1 MIEYRLSEEG
11 FLIEVE
17 KENKLEQLNN
27 INNLNIEKETKEQK
41 NDIVDNNEENLSDN
55 DVIGNEISLEEVGGV
70 PAKRGFWAMFK
81 EALFKDINIFPKTKL
96 TPYEVKVFTEV
107 KDFWTQDMRKLFK

>member
-27 INNLNIEKETKEQK
+27 MNNSNIEKKTKEQG
-41 NDIVDNNEENLSDN
+41 NDIIDNNEENLSNN
-55 DVIGNEISLEEVGGV
+55 DVIGNEINLEEIGGV

-81 EALFKDINIFPKTKL
+81 EALFKDIKIFPKTKL
-96 TPYEVKVFTEV
+96 TPYEAKVFTEV

>member
-41 NDIVDNNEENLSDN
+41 NDIVDNNEENLSNN
-55 DVIGNEISLEEVGGV
+55 DVIENEISLEEVGGV

>member
-17 KENKLEQLNN
+17 KENKVENVNTVNDSTYENN
-27 INNLNIEKETKEQK
+27 IENNNVLENS
-41 NDIVDNNEENLSDN
+41 EENLEQNS
-55 DVIGNEISLEEVGGV
+55 VIGNEISLEEVGGL
-70 PAKRGFWAMFK
+70 PAKKGFWSMFK
-81 EALFKDINIFPKTKL
+81 EALFKDIKIFPRTKL